1 MKSFRFGVLEIC
13 GAWVLG
19 LHIAYSARPQ
29 GDNRNT
35 DRRDEPHINWERE
48 YCSPEYIQNKI
59 NVHLQGFL
67 PILDI
72 VFIFRLDLYVTFM
85 ILIDLSLA
93 YLTVSVLHIYAV
105 PLRGFDPLL

>member
-1 MKSFRFGVLEIC
+1 MASSQSLKSFRFGVLEIC
-13 GAWVLG
+13 GAGVLG
-19 LHIAYSARPQ
+19 LRIAYSARPQ

-59 NVHLQGFL
+59 NVHLQDSL
-67 PILDI
+67 SILDI
-72 VFIFRLDLYVTFM
+72 IFMFRFDLYVAIL

-93 YLTVSVLHIYAV
+93 NFT
-105 PLRGFDPLL
+105 LLLSPTFMPFH